1 MRLQHTI
8 ENQKNRKIK
17 TKNDFLLLIIGI
29 ILLILSINPLN
40 HLRKIDF
47 AIYGSSFS
55 LLFFGS
61 ELLLTMCYGLGC
73 VGMNLR
79 WNKRLVST
87 FLIIG
92 SFGIFLFF
100 MAFAFLFM
108 SFR

>member
-1 MRLQHTI
+1 MEQQHTI

-17 TKNDFLLLIIGI
+17 TKNHFLLRVIGI
-29 ILLILSINPLN
+29 ILLLLSLNPLN
-40 HLRKIDF
+40 NLRKINY

-61 ELLLTMCYGLGC
+61 ELLVTMCYGLGC
-73 VGMNLR
+73 IGMSLR
-79 WNKRLVST
+79 WNQRLVST

-100 MAFAFLFM
+100 MAFAFLFT